1 MREVRGAELP
11 EDPYGDM
18 NRDIPISFERLGNE
32 VEVRIEGEGVVA
44 KTRIDVS
51 DARLAIPRLIDELGE
66 WGRFDAP

>member
-1 MREVRGAELP
+1 MS
-11 EDPYGDM
+11 DPYGGDM
-18 NRDIPISFERLGNE
+18 GREIPIAFERFGDE

-44 KTRIDVS
+44 KTRMDVS